1 MEKIITL
8 YSMVDESV
16 FLSLL
21 ESAGI
26 AAVTDA
32 TNFSRAAFGTLL
44 HRSNRRHRFRRRS
57 RRPGSARNR
66 RRFSGKPEKRNR
78 HDIRPVAQA
87 VVIKVPPRPIPAPSG
102 EKRNNPSSR

>member
-32 TNFSRAAFGTLL
+32 TNFSRAAFGTLFTDQTGVTVSVEEADEAEAREIAADFL
-44 HRSNRRHRFRRRS
+44 AS
-57 RRPGSARNR
+57 RKTD
-66 RRFSGKPEKRNR
+66 SG
-78 HDIRPVAQA
+78 AT
-87 VVIKVPPRPIPAPSG
+87 SG
-102 EKRNNPSSR
+102 QLPKLLP